1 VMVSVDEIRADPNFD
16 HRLRDHPMTLL
27 PDPRPLPLW
36 CPFISVDDHLLEP
49 PDIFES
55 RVPQS
60 MRSLVPRVEKDD
72 DGVPY
77 WIVGDRRES
86 VSILNGASGRPIH
99 EWDGA
104 PQKFEEFR
112 DGVANVHARVR
123 DMDLDGV
130 WASLC
135 FPSLTFGFAGT
146 HLSRM
151 DAQNVGLACV
161 RAWND
166 WVAEEWCGAHP
177 DRLIGCQLPWL
188 TDPQVAATE
197 IFRNAAR
204 GFRAVSFSENPE
216 ALGFPSLYSNEWDP
230 LFAAC
235 QETETVVN
243 LHVGSSGNI
252 QRPSSASPVEVTTA
266 LFPVNSMLAAVDW
279 VFAKIPIRFP
289 SLRIV
294 LSEGGISWVPAILE
308 RLERA
313 YRQRAASRTWQPE
326 DPHPAELLKEHFW
339 FASIE
344 DPAAFKMLDL
354 IGTEHVMVESD
365 FPHRDS
371 TWPRSQEMLEREL
384 RHLPEEQIR
393 KTCYENASQLYR
405 HPAPPDELLGR
416 SAIGRRRPDA
426 AS

>member
-1 VMVSVDEIRADPNFD
+1 
-16 HRLRDHPMTLL
+16 MTLL
-27 PDPRPLPLW
+27 PDPEPLPLW

-49 PDIFES
+49 ADIFE
-55 RVPQS
+55 RRLPRK
-60 MRSLVPRVEKDD
+60 MRSIAPRVENDD

-77 WIVGDRRES
+77 WVVGDRRES
-86 VSILNGASGRPIH
+86 VSILNGASGRPIR

-112 DGVANVHARVR
+112 DGVANVNARIK

-151 DAQNVGLACV
+151 EDQNVGLACV

-166 WVAEEWCGAHP
+166 WLAEDWCGAHP

-188 TDPQVAATE
+188 TDPAVAAQE
-197 IFRNAAR
+197 IRRNAER
-204 GFRAVSFSENPE
+204 GIRAVSFSENPE
-216 ALGFPSLYSNEWDP
+216 ALGFPSIYSREWDP
-230 LFAAC
+230 FFAAC
-235 QETETVVN
+235 EETETVVN

-279 VFAKIPIRFP
+279 VFAKVPIRFP
-289 SLRIV
+289 RLRIA

-313 YRQRAASRTWQPE
+313 FRQRAASRTWQAE

-344 DPAAFKMLDL
+344 DPAAFRMLDL
-354 IGTEHVMVESD
+354 IGPEHVMVESD

-384 RHLPEEQIR
+384 QHLPIRQIQM
-393 KTCYENASQLYR
+393 TCYQNASRLYG
-405 HPAPPDELLGR
+405 HPEPPDELLDISVIGQR
-416 SAIGRRRPDA
+416 GPDSAT
-426 AS
+426 